1 MNKIIIPSILVITAV
16 MSGMFALAPVN
27 EAQAVHTTINTAII
41 GQERV
46 YHFMVGGFDASAIV
60 TQTLIPDTGLD
71 TANLVG
77 QVDAIMTDQGSAA
90 QDIDIACINNA
101 DANINI
107 TTAGDLDALDEKSID
122 ALLADCDGVVAVI
135 QDPVTATSGAFV
147 TITVSTWPE
156 V

>member
-16 MSGMFALAPVN
+16 MSGMFVMAPVN
-27 EAQAVHTTINTAII
+27 EAEAVHTTINTAII

-46 YHFMVGGFDASAIV
+46 YHFMVGGFDNGGI
-60 TQTLIPDTGLD
+60 TIQTLIPDTGLNS
-71 TANLVG
+71 ANLVG
-77 QVDAIMTDQGSAA
+77 QVDAIVTDDPGGSE
-90 QDIDIACINNA
+90 DVDIACISNA
-101 DANINI
+101 DANVNI
-107 TTAGDLDALDEKSID
+107 TSASDLDALDKKSVD

-135 QDPVTATSGAFV
+135 QDPTNAVGVFV